1 MRSNEGYWR
10 ANDSTYLDFPS
21 SSTGALIVPYA
32 YDAETTAAAI
42 FNRYFKGDKPYIRI
56 GGAPVETLT
65 AFQEKIWYNI
75 NLCKWS

>member
-21 SSTGALIVPYA
+21 SLTGALIVPYA
-32 YDAETTAAAI
+32 YDAETTAATI

-65 AFQEKIWYNI
+65 AFQEIWYNT
-75 NLCKWS
+75 NLFKWS